1 MDRLF
6 DKEVCGRSRCN
17 KCPSDLV
24 AWPQDSADG
33 EAPTS
38 MGWTK
43 VAPEVV
49 GRWKRGSE
57 RKFSFN
63 LLHTIDSKI
72 FFYHTSYTFTS
83 YDYMLCLFLNIPHTS
98 MVRPL
103 FSPPGVPHNSLGTSC
118 PIHACQLLALEGPPD
133 GKCTSV
139 RERQLQN
146 SGLMLIFEKMPLSS
160 NESTFCIRWKRKIC
174 SKILWQGNKG
184 PTFPYVCFSPSGAVE
199 RQNPL
204 RLVTKIFFCHE
215 GCFILL
221 SLQLAR
227 GSELPVLLCSVSG
240 SARMQAAVRRPV
252 KVMKGKSHP
261 PEVKKKRCVW
271 SITHIYT
278 YLIIFI

>member
-83 YDYMLCLFLNIPHTS
+83 YDYMLWLFLNIPHTS

-146 SGLMLIFEKMPLSS
+146 GGLMLIFEKMPLSS

-215 GCFILL
+215 GCFILFEFATRKRERIA
-221 SLQLAR
+221 SVALQCQRISQDASCSPATRESHERQIPPAR
-227 GSELPVLLCSVSG
+227 SQKE
-240 SARMQAAVRRPV
+240 RM
-252 KVMKGKSHP
+252 
-261 PEVKKKRCVW
+261 CV
-271 SITHIYT
+271 INHT
-278 YLIIFI
+278 YLYIFI